1 VVDVSTPVTSL
12 DERYSSSEA
21 TAFSWSETQR
31 ELEKAEIFW
40 LTTVRADGR
49 PHVTPLVAVWRNG
62 ALHFTTGDKEQ
73 KYANLRGNS
82 HVVLTTGCNDW
93 REGVDIVV
101 EGDARQG
108 ANQDE
113 LEDLSTV
120 FQTKWDG
127 DTWGYQARDG
137 KFFHPG
143 GFEVQLF
150 SVRPRTVYAFAK
162 GTFGHTVH
170 RFDED

>member
-40 LTTVRADGR
+40 LTSVRAEGR
-49 PHVTPLVAVWRNG
+49 PHVTPLVAVWRNE

-73 KYANLRGNS
+73 KYANLRTNP
-82 HVVLTTGCNDW
+82 HVILTTGCNDW

-108 ANQDE
+108 ADQSE

-127 DTWGYQARDG
+127 DTWGYQAREG

-150 SVRPRTVYAFAK
+150 SVRPRAVYAFTK

-170 RFDED
+170 RFEDA

>member
-1 VVDVSTPVTSL
+1 MSTPVTSL
-12 DERYSSSEA
+12 DARYSSSEA
-21 TAFSWSETQR
+21 TAFSWLETQH

-49 PHVTPLVAVWRNG
+49 PHVTPLVAVWRSG

-73 KYANLRGNS
+73 KFANLRTNS
-82 HVVLTTGCNDW
+82 HVVLTTGRNDW
-93 REGVDIVV
+93 RDGVDIVV

-108 ANQDE
+108 ASQAE
-113 LEDLSTV
+113 LEDLSAV

-127 DTWGYQARDG
+127 DTWGYIARDG
-137 KFFHPG
+137 KFFHPE

-170 RFDED
+170 RFDQE

>member
-40 LTTVRADGR
+40 LTTVRDDGR
-49 PHVTPLVAVWRNG
+49 PHVTPLVAVWWNG

-73 KYANLRGNS
+73 KYANLRSNS
-82 HVVLTTGCNDW
+82 HVALTTGCNDW

-108 ANQDE
+108 ADQRE
-113 LEDLSTV
+113 LEDLSAV
-120 FQTKWDG
+120 FLAKWDG
-127 DTWGYQARDG
+127 DSWGYEARDG

-170 RFDED
+170 RFDEE

>member
-1 VVDVSTPVTSL
+1 MSTPVTTL
-12 DERYSSSEA
+12 DPRYSSSKA
-21 TAFSWSETQR
+21 TAFSWSETER
-31 ELEKAEIFW
+31 ELANAELFW
-40 LTTVRADGR
+40 LTTVRTDGR
-49 PHVTPLVAVWRNG
+49 PHVTPLVAVWRSG

-73 KYANLRGNS
+73 KYANLQANP

-93 REGVDIVV
+93 RDGVDIVL

-108 ANQDE
+108 ADQRE

-127 DTWGYQARDG
+127 DTWGFTAREG

-170 RFDED
+170 RFD

>member
-40 LTTVRADGR
+40 LTTVRDDGR
-49 PHVTPLVAVWRNG
+49 PHVTPLVAVWWNG

-73 KYANLRGNS
+73 KYANLRSNS
-82 HVVLTTGCNDW
+82 HVALTTGCNDW

-108 ANQDE
+108 ADQRE
-113 LEDLSTV
+113 LEDRCVPGEVGRRQLGIRGARRQVFSSRGIRST
-120 FQTKWDG
+120 T
-127 DTWGYQARDG
+127 
-137 KFFHPG
+137 
-143 GFEVQLF
+143 LF
-150 SVRPRTVYAFAK
+150 RSPPHRLRVRQGNVRP
-162 GTFGHTVH
+162 H
-170 RFDED
+170 RSSV

>member
-1 VVDVSTPVTSL
+1 MSTPVTTL
-12 DERYSSSEA
+12 DPRYSSSEA

-40 LTTVRADGR
+40 LTTVRPDGR

-62 ALHFTTGDKEQ
+62 AMHFTTGDKEQ
-73 KYANLRGNS
+73 KYANLRTNS
-82 HVVLTTGCNDW
+82 HVSLTTGCNDW
-93 REGVDIVV
+93 REGVDIVL
-101 EGDARQG
+101 EGDARQD
-108 ANQDE
+108 ADQAE
-113 LEDLSTV
+113 LEDLATV
-120 FQTKWDG
+120 FLTKWDG
-127 DTWGYQARDG
+127 DTWEYTARDG
-137 KFFHPG
+137 KFFHPQ

-170 RFDED
+170 RFDQS

>member
-1 VVDVSTPVTSL
+1 MVDVSTPVTSL

-40 LTTVRADGR
+40 LTTVRDDGR
-49 PHVTPLVAVWRNG
+49 PHVTPLVAVWWNG

-73 KYANLRGNS
+73 KYANLRSNS
-82 HVVLTTGCNDW
+82 HVALTTGCNDW

-108 ANQDE
+108 ADQRE
-113 LEDLSTV
+113 LEDLSAV
-120 FQTKWDG
+120 FLAKWDG
-127 DTWGYQARDG
+127 DSWGYEARDG

-170 RFDED
+170 RFDEE

>member
-21 TAFSWSETQR
+21 TAFSWSDTQR

-49 PHVTPLVAVWRNG
+49 PHVTPLVAVWWNG

-73 KYANLRGNS
+73 KYANLRTNS
-82 HVVLTTGCNDW
+82 HVALTTGCNDW

-108 ANQDE
+108 ADQRE
-113 LEDLSTV
+113 LEDLSAV
-120 FQTKWDG
+120 FLAKWDG
-127 DTWGYQARDG
+127 DSWGYEARDG

-170 RFDED
+170 RFEEE

>member
-1 VVDVSTPVTSL
+1 M
-12 DERYSSSEA
+12 
-21 TAFSWSETQR
+21 
-31 ELEKAEIFW
+31 
-40 LTTVRADGR
+40 
-49 PHVTPLVAVWRNG
+49 
-62 ALHFTTGDKEQ
+62 
-73 KYANLRGNS
+73 
-82 HVVLTTGCNDW
+82 
-93 REGVDIVV
+93 V

-108 ANQDE
+108 ADQSE

-120 FQTKWDG
+120 FLSKWDG
-127 DTWGYQARDG
+127 DSWGYEARDG

-170 RFDED
+170 RFNEG